1 MYEPSYRWLRHL
13 NLKCSDKAAASDAQP
28 ESLFSTV

>member
-1 MYEPSYRWLRHL
+1 MYEPSYMRHL

-28 ESLFSTV
+28 ESLFSTE